1 MDRKEIIAQIDTEI
15 ARLQEVKG
23 ILSGTTTTVVKRS
36 LDKVKAGPT
45 PITTG
50 KRTMSPEGRA
60 RIAAAQR
67 ARWAK
72 VKKAK
77 KAA

>member
-1 MDRKEIIAQIDTEI
+1 MDIKEVIAHLDTEI

-23 ILSGTTTTVVKRS
+23 ILSGLITT
-36 LDKVKAGPT
+36 KARLGRPT
-45 PITTG
+45 PTVTVSAPVAA
-50 KRTMSPEGRA
+50 KRVISKEGRA

-72 VKKAK
+72 QKRTSKK
-77 KAA
+77 